1 MRRIYT
7 VVAGLLLA
15 AVVVQFYFA
24 AVGAFA
30 KPQTD
35 SSYALHSINGMMV
48 IGPLSLLAT
57 LFAALAKAPGRQ
69 IGFAALPFALVIV
82 QMLIIALGQAFNTTG
97 DRTTPIGLAI
107 MGLHAL
113 NGMAIAGVAGGVFAN
128 ARALARKPA
137 EPRPDLV
144 PDRA

>member
-35 SSYALHSINGMMV
+35 SSYALHSINGMM
-48 IGPLSLLAT
+48 
-57 LFAALAKAPGRQ
+57 
-69 IGFAALPFALVIV
+69 VIV